1 MSGSESIMSIFVLSP
16 ALGTPLTLP
25 TAAHPPPLLSTS
37 NWEHPEL
44 ETHSHLTENGGQCM
58 NCLFL
63 DLLFDRKIALMTCF
77 RACEESHLWKKYRA
91 KESKTLMNQCA
102 LGFSSIDSLL
112 IQKQWCLLAVGT
124 QADSTSDHG
133 QPSNIRIWEQ
143 CNVTVF
149 FSAKYSILIFPRFPS
164 TTLPLSTNC
173 SVKCVLAVFQ
183 HQPSHLM
190 LAALLG
196 PWGQCAGYRRG
207 AWCQFALFTN
217 HSPFHPRSSP
227 VTETETPNLAIV
239 SEHSADRRV

>member
-37 NWEHPEL
+37 NCQHPEL
-44 ETHSHLTENGGQCM
+44 ETRSHLTENGGQCM

-112 IQKQWCLLAVGT
+112 IKSNDVYQQWAHRLTPLLTMANPPISEY
-124 QADSTSDHG
+124 Q
-133 QPSNIRIWEQ
+133 SN
-143 CNVTVF
+143 V
-149 FSAKYSILIFPRFPS
+149 
-164 TTLPLSTNC
+164 
-173 SVKCVLAVFQ
+173 
-183 HQPSHLM
+183 M
-190 LAALLG
+190 
-196 PWGQCAGYRRG
+196 
-207 AWCQFALFTN
+207 
-217 HSPFHPRSSP
+217 
-227 VTETETPNLAIV
+227 
-239 SEHSADRRV
+239 